1 MACGEAAPRVGV
13 EGPGSRVRGR
23 GGSDSH
29 QSGREAASRGSPAQ
43 AREHIRARRAIVWT
57 IRIDFCRP
65 STCLQLGSSSAQEVV
80 ARSGRPFTSS
90 AQQRGLADPGPT
102 LDDKDAASP
111 DDRLDRGELALTLQE
126 VHGGTTVKTPKPS
139 AHTYCTATP
148 LRSRSRKGSIFG
160 AGRRKDQGAHPVAST
175 RTLT

>member
-1 MACGEAAPRVGV
+1 MSKDQVLECEVAAGATAINQDAKQHQEEAQHR
-13 EGPGSRVRGR
+13 
-23 GGSDSH
+23 
-29 QSGREAASRGSPAQ
+29 RGSISGHGAPSCG
-43 AREHIRARRAIVWT
+43 RSGST
-57 IRIDFCRP
+57 FCRP